1 MSTANRGKI
10 ITLTSRGYE
19 EVFPVSTQED
29 VLFSIFEDIFQNF
42 YDKIHFGPLIEGA
55 AWEVAA
61 PNKPTR
67 IALYDGYLTVD
78 FGPWHFH
85 LCIGENKGSE
95 KNPTPEALKQ
105 ERRTSRA
112 EFYRRL
118 NQERIPS
125 SWGFRAFNGAGVQQI
140 SVFLPSPFYQ
150 HSPFV
155 KYEQPDWQKLETWD
169 YLRNKYLNLPSDE
182 LDRKG
187 KLSF

>member
-1 MSTANRGKI
+1 MSTIKRGEI
-10 ITLTSRGYE
+10 ITGTSGAQE
-19 EVFPVSTQED
+19 EIFPVSTQEET
-29 VLFSIFEDIFQNF
+29 LFTIFEDIFQNF

-67 IALYDGYLTVD
+67 VSLYDGYLTVD

-85 LCIGENKGSE
+85 ICIGENKGAE
-95 KNPTPEALKQ
+95 NNPTPEALKQ

-118 NQERIPS
+118 NKEMIPT
-125 SWGFRAFNGAGVQQI
+125 SWGFRTFNGVEVQQVTI
-140 SVFLPSPFYQ
+140 FLPSPFYQ

-155 KYEQPDWQKLETWD
+155 KYEQPDWSKLEPWD
-169 YLRNKYLNLPSDE
+169 HLRKKYLDLAPE
-182 LDRKG
+182 ALDREG
-187 KLSF
+187 NLFF